1 MRADREEVNVDKEIR
16 FAVCDD
22 DEIVGEAICNRINKI
37 LSNCGISVVCD
48 KYVLPSLLYKNIN
61 DGTRRYD
68 LVFLDIDMPK
78 VSGIDLAKALRKT
91 EKPIDIVFVSNREDK
106 VFETFTVRPFGFIR
120 KNNFTH
126 DLNDT
131 LRSYINHK
139 VINDSFIVLKT
150 TNNSVTRNVRVAD
163 IVYIESFRYKQYVY
177 MADGEQIDI
186 HMTMKELESKLEEF
200 DIVRAYQ
207 GYLVNLKYVQR
218 IERTGIV
225 LNYKEGV
232 TISISRDK
240 VQELKTLYLKY
251 LRKIG
256 AVIFDED

>member
-1 MRADREEVNVDKEIR
+1 MDRELSL
-16 FAVCDD
+16 AVCDD
-22 DEIVGEAICNRINKI
+22 DEIVCEAICNRISTI
-37 LSNCGISVVCD
+37 LSGCGINAVCD
-48 KYVLPSLLYKNIN
+48 KYISPTLLYKNVN
-61 DGTRRYD
+61 GGARSYD

-78 VSGIDLAKALRKT
+78 ASGIDLAKALRKIGKT
-91 EKPIDIVFVSNREDK
+91 MDIVFVSNREDK
-106 VFETFTVRPFGFIR
+106 VFDTFSVRPFGFVR
-120 KNNFTH
+120 KNNFSH

-131 LRSYINHK
+131 LRSYINLK
-139 VINDSFIVLKT
+139 VLSDSFIVLKT
-150 TNNSVTRNVRVAD
+150 VNNSVTRNVRVAD

-186 HMTMKELESKLEEF
+186 HMTMKELESKLAQF

-218 IERTGIV
+218 IERTGII
-225 LNYKEGV
+225 LNYKDGV
-232 TISISRDK
+232 TINISRDK

-256 AVIFDED
+256 AVIFDDN

>member
-1 MRADREEVNVDKEIR
+1 MNRELNI
-16 FAVCDD
+16 AVCDD
-22 DEIVGEAICNRINKI
+22 DEIVCEAICNRISKI
-37 LSNCGISVVCD
+37 LTDCGINVVSD
-48 KYVLPSLLYKNIN
+48 KYVSPSLLYKNIN
-61 DGTRRYD
+61 GGSRKYD

-78 VSGIDLAKALRKT
+78 VSGIDLAKALRKI

-106 VFETFTVRPFGFIR
+106 VFDTFTVRPFGFIR
-120 KNNFTH
+120 KNNFSH
-126 DLNDT
+126 DLKDT
-131 LRSYINHK
+131 LRSYINMK

-207 GYLVNLKYVQR
+207 GYLVNLKYVKR
-218 IERTGIV
+218 IERAGIV
-225 LNYKEGV
+225 LNYKDGV
-232 TISISRDK
+232 TINISRDK
-240 VQELKTLYLKY
+240 VQELKALYLKY

-256 AVIFDED
+256 AVIFDET

>member
-1 MRADREEVNVDKEIR
+1 MERELNL
-16 FAVCDD
+16 AVCDD
-22 DEIVGEAICNRINKI
+22 DEIVCEAICNRISKI
-37 LSNCGISVVCD
+37 MTGCGINAVCD
-48 KYVLPSLLYKNIN
+48 KYVSPALLYKNIS
-61 DGTRRYD
+61 GGARKYD

-78 VSGIDLAKALRKT
+78 ANGIDLAKALRKT
-91 EKPIDIVFVSNREDK
+91 EKSMDIVFVSNREDK
-106 VFETFTVRPFGFIR
+106 VFDTFTVRPFGFVR

-131 LRSYINHK
+131 LRSYINLK
-139 VINDSFIVLKT
+139 VLNDSTIVLKT
-150 TNNSVTRNVRVAD
+150 TNNSVTRSVRVSD

-225 LNYKEGV
+225 LNYKDGV
-232 TISISRDK
+232 TINISRDK

-256 AVIFDED
+256 AVIFDET